1 MQILNTTFERTGSGM
16 RFTRLLTMGATAA
29 LLGGTVTATLPA
41 QAANGSG
48 IETQGAYS
56 QFRSTPPRL
65 DFVQA
70 TGGIKKSPVSW
81 AWWTVGKDPRVTGV
95 RIQARRNGG
104 AYRTVKTVHGTDVR
118 RTVVRNL
125 RKGNYRFRVRAL
137 NGSAA
142 GPSKV
147 AWATVRVRSR
157 KLPVRYY
164 TYRPRK
170 KLPYRSVTTLRVMS
184 DGTVHGIALR
194 SMEWGGLVGH
204 LSKGRIK
211 AKNSYAYFTWRQA
224 TTGKWYNLQF
234 KGQIRVKKSKTLSG
248 HRLRSLFKK
257 EIRNGVIPRR

>member
-1 MQILNTTFERTGSGM
+1 M
-16 RFTRLLTMGATAA
+16 RFSQLLATGATAA
-29 LLGGTVTATLPA
+29 VLGSTLTAIIPA
-41 QAANGSG
+41 QAASGSG
-48 IETQGAYS
+48 VGTQAATAS
-56 QFRSTPPRL
+56 MRSAPPRL

-81 AWWTVGKDPRVTGV
+81 AWWSAGKDPKTTGF

-104 AYRTVKTVHGTDVR
+104 AYRTVKTVYGTEVR

-125 RKGNYRFRVRAL
+125 RKGNYKFRVRAL
-137 NGSAA
+137 SGSTV
-142 GPSKV
+142 GPAKV

-194 SMEWGGLVGH
+194 SMEWGGLVGR
-204 LSKGRIK
+204 LSNGWIK
-211 AKNSYAYFTWRQA
+211 AKNDYAYFPWRQA
-224 TTGKWYNLQF
+224 TTGKWNNLQF
-234 KGQIRVKKSKTLSG
+234 KGQVRIKKSRTLSG

-257 EIRNGVIPRR
+257 EIRRGVIPRR